1 MDNEKLKNIELLLLD
16 VDGVLTDGSIVYDD
30 NGGQI
35 KSFNAKDGLG
45 IRLLMKAGIQV
56 GVVTG
61 RSSRALRHRCENL
74 GIALVCDG
82 VEDKGALLDE
92 LAEKTGIDVENI
104 AFMGDDL
111 PDLAIMRKAGVS
123 IAVADAHE
131 MVVEAADLITRA
143 KGGEGA
149 VREACEDILKASG
162 KFDELVG
169 AFS

>member
-1 MDNEKLKNIELLLLD
+1 MNNEKLKNIGLLLLD

-35 KSFNAKDGLG
+35 KSFNVKDGLG

-61 RSSRALRHRCENL
+61 RSSGALRHRCENL
-74 GIALVCDG
+74 GIDLVCDG
-82 VEDKGALLDE
+82 IEDKGALLDE

-111 PDLAIMRKAGVS
+111 PDLAIMCKAGVA

-131 MVVEAADLITRA
+131 KVVEAADLITRA

-149 VREACEDILKASG
+149 VREACEDILKACG